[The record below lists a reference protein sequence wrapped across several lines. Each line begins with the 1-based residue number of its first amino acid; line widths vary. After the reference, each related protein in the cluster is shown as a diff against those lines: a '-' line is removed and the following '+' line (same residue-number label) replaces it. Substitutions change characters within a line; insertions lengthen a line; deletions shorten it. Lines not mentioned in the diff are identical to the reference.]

1 MRALLVAFC
10 LLSTSCVRHVPA
22 PSTSGFGDRLRTR
35 LMDDH
40 PLEPAAMPEARA
52 LHFLFVG
59 GFLNE
64 TIPGYFGDN
73 LPVVRDELGASAST
87 LFPPSGGDLER
98 DAELI
103 HAEVLRLSDEHQKPI
118 AIIGHSKGGAAAV
131 LAVLRDP
138 SLVRSGRV
146 EHVVSIQGALKGSP
160 VADALVQSLPIPLL
174 HAAFKGLDTLTRG
187 RAEAAFRR
195 VQVPADLA
203 GWCARRVHFVRSM
216 ETTGQVS
223 AELGLTHA
231 FLSRHGSG
239 RNDGLLLEEDQALPG
254 VGHDLGVLRGDH
266 AAFTIASPLSNGTTQ
281 SRRAFTRALLE
292 ELFVVEHD

>member
-1 MRALLVAFC
+1 MRALALACGTLLVA
-10 LLSTSCVRHVPA
+10 CVKHVPA
-22 PSTSGFGDRLRTR
+22 ASASGFGDRLRTR
-35 LMDDH
+35 LMDDR
-40 PLEPAAMPEARA
+40 PLEPSAMPAARQ

-103 HAEVLRLSDEHQKPI
+103 HAEVLRLSDEQQKPI
-118 AIIGHSKGGAAAV
+118 ALIGHSKGGAAAV

-146 EHVVSIQGALKGSP
+146 VHVVSIQGALRGSP

-195 VQVPADLA
+195 VEVPPDLA

-223 AELGLTHA
+223 QELGLTHA
-231 FLSRHGSG
+231 FLTRHGTG
-239 RNDGLLLEEDQALPG
+239 RSDGLLLEEDQWIPG
-254 VGHDLGVLRGDH
+254 LGHDLGVLRGDH
-266 AAFTIASPLSNGTTQ
+266 AAFTVASPLSNGTPQ

-292 ELFVVEHD
+292 ELFVVERD

>member
-1 MRALLVAFC
+1 MRLVAIVCSALLP
-10 LLSTSCVRHVPA
+10 SCVRHVPA
-22 PSTSGFGDRLRTR
+22 PNTSGFGDRLRTR
-35 LMDDH
+35 LADERPID
-40 PLEPAAMPEARA
+40 AASMPGARQ

-73 LPVVRDELGASAST
+73 LPVVRDELGATAST

-103 HAEVLRLSDEHQKPI
+103 TAEVLRLSDEHQKPI
-118 AIIGHSKGGAAAV
+118 ALIGHSKGGAAAV

-160 VADALVQSLPIPLL
+160 VADALVQSLPIPML
-174 HAAFKGLDTLTRG
+174 HAAFKGLGSLTRG

-195 VQVPADLA
+195 LAVPPDVA
-203 GWCARRVHFVRSM
+203 GWSARRLHFVRSM

-223 AELGLTHA
+223 QELGLTHA
-231 FLSRHGSG
+231 FLTQHGSG
-239 RNDGLLLEEDQALPG
+239 RSDGLLLEEDQWLPG
-254 VGHDLGVLRGDH
+254 LGHDLGVLRGDH
-266 AAFTIASPLSNGTTQ
+266 AAFTIASPLSNGAAA

-292 ELFVVEHD
+292 ELFIVERD